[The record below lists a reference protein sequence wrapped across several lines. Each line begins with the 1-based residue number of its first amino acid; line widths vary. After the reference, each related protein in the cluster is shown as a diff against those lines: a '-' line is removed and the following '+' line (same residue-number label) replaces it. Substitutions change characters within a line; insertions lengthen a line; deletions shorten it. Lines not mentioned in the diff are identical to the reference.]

1 MEKKMELPE
10 FHYNHVKRDN
20 KAIFK
25 FLEHD
30 LQTLKREKKAPEDI
44 IPPNGMCAEDAY
56 IEGFVQHVM
65 RNRHNYPWTRTP
77 GAERVVLEQMV
88 REYRFLLA
96 YEHSGRKTYYFSE
109 GLAEGLCYT
118 ALNMSCEHLR
128 LPYPG
133 FAFVFTSPVAIEALH
148 GLMKSPI
155 EEGSVVTVY
164 VREDN
169 LDQIGFRRLLINAY
183 ETNGDKLISGMSRQ
197 LAMKPDWDLEQA
209 LRTDWNSP
217 GMRGEGMPPPGNSMR
232 TLDDGTAIID
242 ESADVKFYE
251 DGLQFIRLILN
262 GILYLTSRDAEV
274 VEKISR
280 RQIDLARPHNPKV
293 PRQPGRGFEQVPY
306 LAVGASFEAL
316 PIIIDPLKR
325 YNHGDTLAVDQRRIK
340 VQFTVGGF
348 WRRKPNTPESAPKDV
363 WVRPHRRG
371 PEMAELVNR
380 PYEVR

>member
-1 MEKKMELPE
+1 MDLPE
-10 FHYNHVKRDN
+10 FHYNYVKRDN

-30 LQTLKREKKAPEDI
+30 LRTLMAEGLLPEDI
-44 IPPNGMCAEDAY
+44 IPPKGSCAEDAY

-65 RNRHNYPWTRTP
+65 RNPSSYPWTRTP
-77 GAERVVLEQMV
+77 GADRAVLEQMV

-96 YEHSGRKTYYFSE
+96 YEHSGRKTYHFTE
-109 GLAEGLCYT
+109 GLTEGLCYT

-133 FAFVFTSPVAIEALH
+133 FAFVFTSPVAVEALH
-148 GLMKSPI
+148 ALMRTPV
-155 EEGSVVTVY
+155 EEGSVITVY

-183 ETNGDKLISGMSRQ
+183 ETKGSKLISGMSRQ
-197 LAMKPDWDLEQA
+197 LAMKQEWDIEQA
-209 LRTDWNSP
+209 LRTDWDSP
-217 GMRGEGMPPPGNSMR
+217 GMRGKGMPPPGKSMR
-232 TLDDGTAIID
+232 TLDDGTAILD
-242 ESADVKFYE
+242 ESADVTFYE
-251 DGLQFIRLILN
+251 DGLQFVRLALN

-274 VEKISR
+274 VEKLSR
-280 RQIDLARPHNPKV
+280 RKIEQAKPHKQKGGK
-293 PRQPGRGFEQVPY
+293 RQPDPSFEEFPY
-306 LAVGASFEAL
+306 MNVGASFETL
-316 PIIIDPLKR
+316 PIVIDPLKR
-325 YNHGDTLAVDQRRIK
+325 YSHEEIPSVSQRRIT

-348 WRRKPNTPESAPKDV
+348 WRRKPNSPESAPKDV

-371 PEMAELVNR
+371 PEMADLVNR